1 MIFFIHGI
9 YFKSIRISSLILLI
23 YSQKNR
29 LSSEKLLKEK
39 IIYFSWSKKFV
50 IGHTQVLDERW
61 RWKVARGGRWQ
72 ESFGLKAKKAGKGAE
87 SWRASETWPA
97 IGIRSQLWA
106 LVWFEMRLLAEPSQT
121 NPPYGE
127 QSLLRGLYGDR
138 DCVCVPT
145 LKMLQKCLL
154 SRWKNRDRIV
164 IESVTSQRGTA
175 SNGSGHWCSLSS
187 WLMTL
192 TPLMLALTLFEI
204 YHQLEKKEFYLLN
217 ECFYFTYLSSW
228 IQFRQNYLFGG
239 KSDSGYLLSQLW
251 PPRPF
256 PFPQHAGAMDMRHYA
271 IPTRASASA
280 PPRASRGMNVSCKY
294 HTSGTPGTI
303 HTSPGSV
310 KGLWNCLNPK
320 SHPLRW
326 ALFPWALRNPQVDWF
341 EIFPFLLQIGLI

>member
-1 MIFFIHGI
+1 MKG
-9 YFKSIRISSLILLI
+9 
-23 YSQKNR
+23 
-29 LSSEKLLKEK
+29 
-39 IIYFSWSKKFV
+39 
-50 IGHTQVLDERW
+50 GDERW
-61 RWKVARGGRWQ
+61 LEEGDDKSRLLWRLRRRQARVLSPGRSLKHDLPL
-72 ESFGLKAKKAGKGAE
+72 ES
-87 SWRASETWPA
+87 
-97 IGIRSQLWA
+97 SQLWA
-106 LVWFEMRLLAEPSQT
+106 LVWFEMWPLAEPSQT
-121 NPPYGE
+121 NPPCGE

-154 SRWKNRDRIV
+154 SRWKNRDRIGA
-164 IESVTSQRGTA
+164 ESVTSQRGMA
-175 SNGSGHWCSLSS
+175 SNGSGHRCSLSS
-187 WLMTL
+187 WLVTL

-204 YHQLEKKEFYLLN
+204 NHQLEKKEFYLLN

-228 IQFRQNYLFGG
+228 IQFRQNYLFWG
-239 KSDSGYLLSQLW
+239 KPDSGYLLSQLW
-251 PPRPF
+251 PPLPF
-256 PFPQHAGAMDMRHYA
+256 PSPQHAGAMGMRHYA

-320 SHPLRW
+320 SHPLPW
-326 ALFPWALRNPQVDWF
+326 ALFPWALKNPQVDWF